1 MTTSRFVRRPRNST
15 CAAAFVLLTA
25 LAGLTGTV
33 AHAAW
38 PTQTVRIIVGYPP
51 GSTPDVQARLVAEP
65 LAKALGQTVIVE
77 NKPGAGGTLGVD
89 AVAKATDGHTIG
101 VTGNGPLTT
110 ASLLYKKLPYNVS
123 RDLKAIAMVADAPQ
137 VLAVRGDLPVKSVA
151 EFIALAKKGGKGI
164 TYGSVGNGSG
174 SHLTMELLKS
184 ELGFEALHVAYPGF
198 PQVTTALLGGQIDAA
213 IMVPSSVLAQAE
225 SKKLNLI
232 AVTAKERAPFL
243 PKVPTVAEQT
253 GLKTFSAPVWN
264 GVFAP
269 TAISAEASTRLS
281 AAVQT
286 IVNSADFKAKMISQG
301 WVANA
306 GNAEDMA
313 ARMARDG
320 NQWGTIIKQRNV
332 QLD

>member
-1 MTTSRFVRRPRNST
+1 MTSSRFVRPSGSRM
-15 CAAAFVLLTA
+15 CATVFAL
-25 LAGLTGTV
+25 LAGVTGLTCTV

-123 RDLKAIAMVADAPQ
+123 RDLKAIAMVAEAPQ
-137 VLAVRGDLPVKSVA
+137 VLAVRSDLPVKSVA
-151 EFIALAKKGGKGI
+151 EFIALARKGGKGI

-184 ELGFEALHVAYPGF
+184 ELSFDALHVAYPGF

-232 AVTAKERAPFL
+232 AVTAMQRAPFL
-243 PKVPTVAEQT
+243 PKVSTIAEQT
-253 GLKTFSAPVWN
+253 TLKTFSATVWN

-269 TAISAEASTRLS
+269 IAISAEASTRLS
-281 AAVQT
+281 GAVQT

-301 WVANA
+301 WVANS
-306 GNAEDMA
+306 GNAEEMA
-313 ARMARDG
+313 ARMVRDG
-320 NQWGTIIKQRNV
+320 SQWGTIIKQHNV